1 MRVENK
7 TSNRLSLREPAI
19 LVGETTTLKKIL
31 IATAV
36 AAAFGMANAA
46 EQADIVVIGAGGAG
60 MAAAVQAHDNGVK
73 KVVILEK
80 MPMAGGN
87 TIRATGGIN
96 AAETPQQAKMG
107 IKDSI
112 DQMYKDTM
120 KGGHNLNNPELV
132 KVLCQNSNDA
142 VQWLIKLGGN
152 FQDVGFMGGA
162 TNKRCHRPTGGAAV
176 GPEVV
181 KTLYNAVE
189 ARKIDL
195 RTENQ
200 VVDLIVKN
208 GAVAG
213 VKVKGEDGK
222 TYEINAKAVVNAAGG
237 FAGNN
242 AMVSK
247 IIPRLK
253 GFATTNHPGAT
264 GDGLLLSEKVKAAF
278 VDMDQIQTHPTVV
291 ETTGV
296 MVTEAVRGNGA
307 VLINKEGKR
316 FFDELNTRD
325 AVSAAILK
333 QTTGHAYMFFD
344 DDVRKSL
351 KAIEGYI
358 KMPGMVIQGKTLD
371 EIAKN
376 MGVPAA
382 NLKAT
387 MAQYAKDQAAGKDS
401 CCGRTKME
409 RPLNKAPYYAILVT
423 PAVHHT
429 MGGVKINTKAEVIDV
444 NGKVIPGYFAAGEV
458 TGGVHGGN
466 RLGGNAQ
473 ADIIVFGRIA
483 GNSATAYAKAH

>member
-1 MRVENK
+1 
-7 TSNRLSLREPAI
+7 
-19 LVGETTTLKKIL
+19 
-31 IATAV
+31 
-36 AAAFGMANAA
+36 MANAA

-73 KVVILEK
+73 KVVIIEK
-80 MPMAGGN
+80 MPMVGGN

-96 AAETPQQAKMG
+96 AAETPQQAKLG

-112 DQMYKDTM
+112 EQMYKDTM
-120 KGGHNLNNPELV
+120 KGGHNRNNPELV
-132 KVLCQNSNDA
+132 RTLVKNSSAA
-142 VQWLIKLGGN
+142 VQWLISLGGDFN
-152 FQDVGFMGGA
+152 DVGFMGGA
-162 TNKRCHRPTGGAAV
+162 TNKRCHRPTGGAPV

-181 KTLYNAVE
+181 ETLYNTVQ

-195 RTENQ
+195 RTESQ
-200 VVDLIVKN
+200 VVDIMQDKKT
-208 GAVAG
+208 GAVTG
-213 VKVKGEDGK
+213 VKVKNDGK
-222 TYEINAKAVVNAAGG
+222 TYEIDAKAVVNAAGG
-237 FAGNN
+237 FAANN
-242 AMVSK
+242 EMVSK

-264 GDGLLLSEKVKAAF
+264 GDGITLSEKLGAAF

-307 VLINKEGKR
+307 VLINTQGKR
-316 FFDELNTRD
+316 FCDELGTRD
-325 AVSAAILK
+325 VVSAAILK
-333 QTTGHAYMFFD
+333 QPTGHAFMFFD
-344 DDVRKSL
+344 EDVRKSL

-358 KMPGMVIQGKTLD
+358 KKPGMVIQGKTLD
-371 EIAKN
+371 EVAKN
-376 MGVPAA
+376 MGVPADA
-382 NLKAT
+382 LKAT
-387 MAQYAKDQAAGKDS
+387 MAQYAKDQKAGKDS

-409 RPLNKAPYYAILVT
+409 RPLNKPGYYAIRIT

-429 MGGVKINTKAEVIDV
+429 MGGVKINTKAEVLDTK
-444 NGKVIPGYFAAGEV
+444 GKVIPGYFAAGEV

-483 GNSATAYAKAH
+483 GQGAAAYAKAH

>member
-1 MRVENK
+1 M
-7 TSNRLSLREPAI
+7 
-19 LVGETTTLKKIL
+19 KKIL

-60 MAAAVQAHDNGVK
+60 MAAAVQAHDNGFN
-73 KVVILEK
+73 KVVIIEK
-80 MPMAGGN
+80 MPMVGGN

-96 AAETPQQAKMG
+96 AAETPQQAKLG

-112 DQMYKDTM
+112 EQMYKDTM
-120 KGGHNLNNPELV
+120 KGGHNRNNPELV
-132 KVLCQNSNDA
+132 KVLCENSNDA

-152 FQDVGFMGGA
+152 FNDVGFMGGA

-195 RTENQ
+195 RTDSQ

-213 VKVKGEDGK
+213 VKVKDEDGK
-222 TYEINAKAVVNAAGG
+222 VYEINSKAVVNAAGG

-296 MVTEAVRGNGA
+296 MVRGNGA

-358 KMPGMVIQGKTLD
+358 KMPGMVIQGKDLD
-371 EIAKN
+371 EVAKN

-409 RPLNKAPYYAILVT
+409 RPLTKAPYYAILVT

-429 MGGVKINTKAEVIDV
+429 MGGVKINTKAEVINVD
-444 NGKVIPGYFAAGEV
+444 GKVIPGYFAAGEV

-483 GNSATAYAKAH
+483 GNSATAYVKAH

>member
-1 MRVENK
+1 M
-7 TSNRLSLREPAI
+7 
-19 LVGETTTLKKIL
+19 KKL
-31 IATAV
+31 IVASMI
-36 AAAFGMANAA
+36 AAAFGAAQAAN
-46 EQADIVVIGAGGAG
+46 QKADVVVIGAGGAG
-60 MAAAVQAHDNGVK
+60 MAAAVTAHDAGV

-80 MPMAGGN
+80 MAFPGGN

-96 AAETPQQAKMG
+96 AAETPQQAKLG

-112 DQMYKDTM
+112 EQMYQDTM
-120 KGGHNLNNPELV
+120 KGGHNKNNPELV
-132 KVLCQNSNDA
+132 RTLVKESNGA
-142 VQWLIKLGGN
+142 VQWLISLGGN
-152 FQDVGFMGGA
+152 FSDVGFMGGA
-162 TNKRCHRPTGGAAV
+162 TNKRCHRPTGGAPV

-181 KTLYNAVE
+181 NTLVKAVE
-189 ARKIDL
+189 ARNIDM
-195 RTENQ
+195 RTESQ
-200 VVDLIVKN
+200 VIELVQNRK
-208 GAVAG
+208 GAVTG
-213 VKVKGEDGK
+213 VKVKGDDGK
-222 TYEINAKAVVNAAGG
+222 VYTIDAKAVVNAAGG

-247 IIPRLK
+247 ILPRLK

-264 GDGLLLSEKVKAAF
+264 GDGLMLSEKVGAAF

-307 VLINKEGKR
+307 ILVNKEGKR

-333 QTTGHAYMFFD
+333 QPTGHAFMFFD
-344 DDVRKSL
+344 EDVRKSL
-351 KAIEGYI
+351 KAIEGYL
-358 KMPGMVIQGKTLD
+358 KKPGMVITGKTLD
-371 EIAKN
+371 EIAPK

-382 NLKAT
+382 ALKAT

-409 RPLNKAPYYAILVT
+409 RPLNKPGYYAIEVT

-429 MGGVKINTKAEVIDV
+429 MGGVKINTKAEVI
-444 NGKVIPGYFAAGEV
+444 NTAGKVIPGYYAAGEV

-473 ADIIVFGRIA
+473 ADIIVYGRIA
-483 GNSATAYAKAH
+483 GQNAAAYAKK

>member
-1 MRVENK
+1 M
-7 TSNRLSLREPAI
+7 
-19 LVGETTTLKKIL
+19 KKVL
-31 IATAV
+31 IASMI
-36 AAAFGMANAA
+36 AAAFGSAQAAN
-46 EQADIVVIGAGGAG
+46 QTADVVVIGAGGAG
-60 MAAAVQAHDNGVK
+60 MAAAVTAHDLGA

-80 MPMAGGN
+80 MAFPGGN

-96 AAETPQQAKMG
+96 AAETPQQAKLG
-107 IKDSI
+107 IKDSVE
-112 DQMYKDTM
+112 QMYKDTM
-120 KGGHNLNNPELV
+120 KGGHNRNNPDLV
-132 KVLCQNSNDA
+132 KVLCSQSSAA
-142 VQWLIKLGGN
+142 VQWLISLGGN

-181 KTLYNAVE
+181 KTLVNAVE

-195 RTENQ
+195 RTENR
-200 VVDLIVKN
+200 VVSLLRDVNYGVTGVRVKD
-208 GAVAG
+208 
-213 VKVKGEDGK
+213 EDGK
-222 TYEINAKAVVNAAGG
+222 TYTISAKSVINAAGG

-242 AMVSK
+242 DMVSK

-264 GDGLLLSEKVKAAF
+264 GDGLKLSDHVRADY
-278 VDMDQIQTHPTVV
+278 VDLDQIQTHPTVV
-291 ETTGV
+291 EKTGV

-307 VLINKEGKR
+307 ILVNMEGKR
-316 FFDELNTRD
+316 FYDELNTRD

-344 DDVRKSL
+344 ESVRKSL
-351 KAIEGYI
+351 KAIEGYL
-358 KMPGMVIQGKTLD
+358 KKPGMVITGATLD
-371 EIAKN
+371 EIAPK
-376 MGVPAA
+376 MGVPVDA
-382 NLKAT
+382 LKAT

-409 RPLNKAPYYAILVT
+409 RPLNEPGYYAILVT

-429 MGGVKINTKAEVIDV
+429 MGGLKINTKAQVI
-444 NGKVIPGYFAAGEV
+444 NKKGQVIPGYFAAGEV

-473 ADIIVFGRIA
+473 ADIIVYGRIA
-483 GNSATAYAKAH
+483 GENAAKYALGK

>member
-1 MRVENK
+1 M
-7 TSNRLSLREPAI
+7 
-19 LVGETTTLKKIL
+19 KKIV
-31 IATAV
+31 IAAAV
-36 AAAFGMANAA
+36 AAAFGLANAA

-60 MAAAVQAHDNGVK
+60 MAAAVQAYDNGVK
-73 KVVILEK
+73 KLIVLEK
-80 MPMAGGN
+80 MPMVGGN

-96 AAETPQQAKMG
+96 AAETPQQAKLN

-132 KVLCQNSNDA
+132 KVLCNNASDA

-152 FQDVGFMGGA
+152 FNDVGFMGGA

-181 KTLYNAVE
+181 KTLYNAVQ

-195 RTENQ
+195 RTDSQ

-213 VKVKGEDGK
+213 VKVKDEDGK
-222 TYEINAKAVVNAAGG
+222 IYEIDAKAVVNAAGG

-242 AMVSK
+242 EMVSK

-264 GDGLLLSEKVKAAF
+264 GDGLLLSEKVKADF

-333 QTTGHAYMFFD
+333 QTTAHAYMFFD

-358 KMPGMVIQGKTLD
+358 KMPGMVIQGKDLD
-371 EIAKN
+371 EVAKN
-376 MGVPAA
+376 MGVPAD

-429 MGGVKINTKAEVIDV
+429 MGGVKINTKAEVIGTD
-444 NGKVIPGYFAAGEV
+444 GKVIPGYFAAGEV
-458 TGGVHGGN
+458 TGGVHGAN

-473 ADIIVFGRIA
+473 ADIIVYGRIA
-483 GNSATAYAKAH
+483 GNSATAYVKAH

>member
-1 MRVENK
+1 M
-7 TSNRLSLREPAI
+7 
-19 LVGETTTLKKIL
+19 KKIL

-152 FQDVGFMGGA
+152 FQDVGFLGGA
-162 TNKRCHRPTGGAAV
+162 TNKRAHRPTGGAAV

-237 FAGNN
+237 FGANN

-316 FFDELNTRD
+316 FYDELSTRD
-325 AVSAAILK
+325 AVSAAVLK

-409 RPLNKAPYYAILVT
+409 RPLNKAPYYAILIT

>member
-1 MRVENK
+1 M
-7 TSNRLSLREPAI
+7 
-19 LVGETTTLKKIL
+19 KKIL

-60 MAAAVQAHDNGVK
+60 MAAAVQAYDNGVK

-237 FAGNN
+237 FGANN

-316 FFDELNTRD
+316 FYDELSTRD
-325 AVSAAILK
+325 AVSAAVLK

-409 RPLNKAPYYAILVT
+409 RPLNKAPYYAILIT

>member
-1 MRVENK
+1 M
-7 TSNRLSLREPAI
+7 
-19 LVGETTTLKKIL
+19 KKIL

-87 TIRATGGIN
+87 TVRATGGLN
-96 AAETPQQAKMG
+96 AAETPQQAKLG

-112 DQMYKDTM
+112 EQMYKDTM

-152 FQDVGFMGGA
+152 FQDVGFLGGA
-162 TNKRCHRPTGGAAV
+162 TNKRAHRPTGGAAV

-195 RTENQ
+195 RTDSQ

-222 TYEINAKAVVNAAGG
+222 SYEINAKAVVNAAGG
-237 FAGNN
+237 FGANN

>member
-1 MRVENK
+1 M
-7 TSNRLSLREPAI
+7 
-19 LVGETTTLKKIL
+19 KKIL

-87 TIRATGGIN
+87 TVRATGGIN

-152 FQDVGFMGGA
+152 FQDVGFLGGA
-162 TNKRCHRPTGGAAV
+162 TNKRAHRPTGGAAV

-195 RTENQ
+195 RTDSQ

-316 FFDELNTRD
+316 FYDELSTRD
-325 AVSAAILK
+325 AVSAAVLK

>member
-1 MRVENK
+1 M
-7 TSNRLSLREPAI
+7 
-19 LVGETTTLKKIL
+19 KKIL

-60 MAAAVQAHDNGVK
+60 MAAAVQAHDNGIK
-73 KVVILEK
+73 KVVIIEK
-80 MPMAGGN
+80 MPMVGGN

-96 AAETPQQAKMG
+96 AAETPQQAKLG

-112 DQMYKDTM
+112 EQMYKDTM
-120 KGGHNLNNPELV
+120 KGGHNRNNPELV
-132 KVLCQNSNDA
+132 KVLCENSNDA

-152 FQDVGFMGGA
+152 FNDVGFMGGA

-195 RTENQ
+195 RTDSQ

-213 VKVKGEDGK
+213 VKVKDEDGK
-222 TYEINAKAVVNAAGG
+222 VYEIDSKAVVNAAGG

-333 QTTGHAYMFFD
+333 QTTGHA
-344 DDVRKSL
+344 
-351 KAIEGYI
+351 IEGYI
-358 KMPGMVIQGKTLD
+358 KMPGMVIQGKDLD
-371 EIAKN
+371 EVAKN

-429 MGGVKINTKAEVIDV
+429 MGGVKINTKAEVINVD
-444 NGKVIPGYFAAGEV
+444 GKVIPGYFAAGEV

-473 ADIIVFGRIA
+473 ADIIVFGLIA
-483 GNSATAYAKAH
+483 GNSASAYAKAH

>member
-1 MRVENK
+1 M
-7 TSNRLSLREPAI
+7 
-19 LVGETTTLKKIL
+19 KKIL

-87 TIRATGGIN
+87 TVRATGGIN

-152 FQDVGFMGGA
+152 FQDVGFLGGA
-162 TNKRCHRPTGGAAV
+162 TNKRAHRPTGGAAV

-316 FFDELNTRD
+316 FYDELSTRD
-325 AVSAAILK
+325 AVSAAVLK

>member
-1 MRVENK
+1 M
-7 TSNRLSLREPAI
+7 
-19 LVGETTTLKKIL
+19 KKIL

-87 TIRATGGIN
+87 TVRATGGLN
-96 AAETPQQAKMG
+96 AAETPQQAKLG

-112 DQMYKDTM
+112 EQMYKDTM

-152 FQDVGFMGGA
+152 FQDVGFLGGA
-162 TNKRCHRPTGGAAV
+162 TNKRAHRPTGGAAV

-195 RTENQ
+195 RTDSQ

-237 FAGNN
+237 FGANN

-316 FFDELNTRD
+316 FYDELSTRD
-325 AVSAAILK
+325 AVSAAVLK

>member
-1 MRVENK
+1 M
-7 TSNRLSLREPAI
+7 
-19 LVGETTTLKKIL
+19 KKIL

-112 DQMYKDTM
+112 EQMYKDTM

-237 FAGNN
+237 FGANN

-409 RPLNKAPYYAILVT
+409 RPLNKAPYYAILIT

>member
-1 MRVENK
+1 M
-7 TSNRLSLREPAI
+7 
-19 LVGETTTLKKIL
+19 KKIL

-87 TIRATGGIN
+87 TVRATGGIN
-96 AAETPQQAKMG
+96 AAETPQQAKLG

-112 DQMYKDTM
+112 EQMYKDTM

-358 KMPGMVIQGKTLD
+358 KMPGMVIQGKDLD
-371 EIAKN
+371 EVAKN

-409 RPLNKAPYYAILVT
+409 RPLTKAPYYAILVT

-429 MGGVKINTKAEVIDV
+429 MGGVKINTKAEVINVD
-444 NGKVIPGYFAAGEV
+444 GKVIPGYFAAGEV

-483 GNSATAYAKAH
+483 GNSASAYAKAH

>member
-1 MRVENK
+1 M
-7 TSNRLSLREPAI
+7 
-19 LVGETTTLKKIL
+19 KKIL

-195 RTENQ
+195 RTDSQ

-237 FAGNN
+237 FGANN

-264 GDGLLLSEKVKAAF
+264 GDGLMLSEKVKAAF

-409 RPLNKAPYYAILVT
+409 RPLNKAPYYAILIT

>member
-1 MRVENK
+1 M
-7 TSNRLSLREPAI
+7 
-19 LVGETTTLKKIL
+19 KKIL

-483 GNSATAYAKAH
+483 GNSATAYTKAH

>member
-1 MRVENK
+1 M
-7 TSNRLSLREPAI
+7 
-19 LVGETTTLKKIL
+19 KKIL

-112 DQMYKDTM
+112 EQMYKDTM

-237 FAGNN
+237 FGANN

-316 FFDELNTRD
+316 FYDELSTRD
-325 AVSAAILK
+325 AVSAAVLK

-409 RPLNKAPYYAILVT
+409 RPLNKAPYYAILIT

>member
-1 MRVENK
+1 M
-7 TSNRLSLREPAI
+7 
-19 LVGETTTLKKIL
+19 KKIL

-87 TIRATGGIN
+87 TVRATGGLN
-96 AAETPQQAKMG
+96 AAETPQQAKLG

-112 DQMYKDTM
+112 EQMYKDTM

-237 FAGNN
+237 FGANN

-316 FFDELNTRD
+316 FYDELSTRD
-325 AVSAAILK
+325 AVSAAVLK

-409 RPLNKAPYYAILVT
+409 RPLNKAPYYAILIT

>member
-1 MRVENK
+1 MK
-7 TSNRLSLREPAI
+7 K
-19 LVGETTTLKKIL
+19 LV
-31 IATAV
+31 IASMI
-36 AAAFGMANAA
+36 AAAFSAA
-46 EQADIVVIGAGGAG
+46 QAADQKADVVVIGAGGAG
-60 MAAAVQAHDNGVK
+60 MAAAVTAHDAGA

-80 MPMAGGN
+80 MAFVGGN

-96 AAETPQQAKMG
+96 AAETPQQAKLG

-112 DQMYKDTM
+112 EQMYQDTM
-120 KGGHNLNNPELV
+120 KGGHNKNNPELV
-132 KVLCQNSNDA
+132 RTLVNESSGA
-142 VQWLIKLGGN
+142 VQWLISLGGN
-152 FQDVGFMGGA
+152 FNDVGFMGGA

-181 KTLYNAVE
+181 KTLANAVE

-195 RTENQ
+195 RTESQ
-200 VVDLIVKN
+200 VVELVQNKK
-208 GAVAG
+208 GAVVG
-213 VKVKGEDGK
+213 VKVKGDDGK
-222 TYEINAKAVVNAAGG
+222 VYTIDAKAVINAAGG

-242 AMVSK
+242 KMVSD

-264 GDGLLLSEKVKAAF
+264 GDGLMLSEKVGAAF

-307 VLINKEGKR
+307 ILVNKEGKR

-333 QTTGHAYMFFD
+333 QPTGHAYMFFD
-344 DDVRKSL
+344 EDVRKSL
-351 KAIEGYI
+351 KAIEGYL
-358 KMPGMVIQGKTLD
+358 KKPGMVITGKTLD
-371 EIAKN
+371 EIAPK
-376 MGVPAA
+376 MGVPADA
-382 NLKAT
+382 LKAT

-409 RPLNKAPYYAILVT
+409 RPLNKPGYYAILVT

-429 MGGVKINTKAEVIDV
+429 MGGVKINTKAEVL
-444 NGKVIPGYFAAGEV
+444 NTKGKVVPGYYAAGEV

-473 ADIIVFGRIA
+473 ADIIVYGRIA
-483 GNSATAYAKAH
+483 GQNAAAYAKK

>member
-1 MRVENK
+1 M
-7 TSNRLSLREPAI
+7 
-19 LVGETTTLKKIL
+19 KKIL

-87 TIRATGGIN
+87 TVRATGGIN
-96 AAETPQQAKMG
+96 AAETPQQAKLG

-112 DQMYKDTM
+112 EQMYKDTM

-152 FQDVGFMGGA
+152 FQDVGFLGGA
-162 TNKRCHRPTGGAAV
+162 TNKRAHRPTGGAAV

>member
-1 MRVENK
+1 M
-7 TSNRLSLREPAI
+7 
-19 LVGETTTLKKIL
+19 KKIL

-73 KVVILEK
+73 KVVIIEK
-80 MPMAGGN
+80 MPMVGGN

-96 AAETPQQAKMG
+96 AAETPQQAKLG

-112 DQMYKDTM
+112 EQMYKDTM
-120 KGGHNLNNPELV
+120 KGGHNRNNPELV
-132 KVLCQNSNDA
+132 KVLCENSNDA

-152 FQDVGFMGGA
+152 FNDVGFMGGA

-195 RTENQ
+195 RTDSQ

-213 VKVKGEDGK
+213 VKVKDEDGK
-222 TYEINAKAVVNAAGG
+222 VYEINSKAVVNAAGG

-358 KMPGMVIQGKTLD
+358 KMPGMVFRVRILTKW
-371 EIAKN
+371 
-376 MGVPAA
+376 P
-382 NLKAT
+382 
-387 MAQYAKDQAAGKDS
+387 
-401 CCGRTKME
+401 RTW
-409 RPLNKAPYYAILVT
+409 V
-423 PAVHHT
+423 
-429 MGGVKINTKAEVIDV
+429 
-444 NGKVIPGYFAAGEV
+444 F
-458 TGGVHGGN
+458 
-466 RLGGNAQ
+466 RLL
-473 ADIIVFGRIA
+473 
-483 GNSATAYAKAH
+483 T

>member
-1 MRVENK
+1 M
-7 TSNRLSLREPAI
+7 
-19 LVGETTTLKKIL
+19 KKIL

-152 FQDVGFMGGA
+152 FQDVGFLGGA
-162 TNKRCHRPTGGAAV
+162 TNKRAHRPTGGAAV

-195 RTENQ
+195 RTDSQ

-264 GDGLLLSEKVKAAF
+264 GDGLMLSEKVKAAF

-316 FFDELNTRD
+316 FYDELSTRD
-325 AVSAAILK
+325 AVSAAVLK

>member
-1 MRVENK
+1 M
-7 TSNRLSLREPAI
+7 
-19 LVGETTTLKKIL
+19 KKIL
-31 IATAV
+31 VATAV

-60 MAAAVQAHDNGVK
+60 MAAAVQAHDNGIK
-73 KVVILEK
+73 KVVIIEK
-80 MPMAGGN
+80 MPMVGGN

-107 IKDSI
+107 IKDTI

-132 KVLCQNSNDA
+132 KILCQNSNDA

-152 FQDVGFMGGA
+152 FNDVGFMGGA

-181 KTLYNAVE
+181 KTLFNAVE

-195 RTENQ
+195 RTDSQ
-200 VVDLIVKN
+200 VVDLIVKD

-213 VKVKGEDGK
+213 VKVKDEDGK
-222 TYEINAKAVVNAAGG
+222 VYEINSKAVVNAAGG

-291 ETTGV
+291 EKTGV

-307 VLINKEGKR
+307 VLINMEGKR

-333 QTTGHAYMFFD
+333 QTTSHAYMFFD

-358 KMPGMVIQGKTLD
+358 KMPGMVIQGKDL
-371 EIAKN
+371 EEVAKN

-409 RPLNKAPYYAILVT
+409 RPLNKAPYYAILIT

-429 MGGVKINTKAEVIDV
+429 MGGVKINAKAEVIDV

-458 TGGVHGGN
+458 TGGIHGGN

-473 ADIIVFGRIA
+473 ADIIVYGRIA
-483 GNSATAYAKAH
+483 GDSATAYAKAH

>member
-1 MRVENK
+1 M
-7 TSNRLSLREPAI
+7 
-19 LVGETTTLKKIL
+19 KKIL

-96 AAETPQQAKMG
+96 AAETPQQAKLG

-112 DQMYKDTM
+112 EQMYKDTM

-195 RTENQ
+195 RTDSQ

-237 FAGNN
+237 FGANN

-264 GDGLLLSEKVKAAF
+264 GDGLMLSEKVKAAF

-316 FFDELNTRD
+316 FYDELSTRD
-325 AVSAAILK
+325 AVSAAVLK

-409 RPLNKAPYYAILVT
+409 RPLNKAPYYAILIT